1 MTKEDLADYILS
13 MLGCPLINVEL
24 HPNQILNAI
33 DDTMQLFIEAHY
45 DGTDLTYIQLPVTIN
60 ETIYSLPSNVF
71 EVTRV
76 LNSANNMFVFD
87 EPLLL
92 TPNYG
97 NSITPDVTSL
107 DIRSIETLRMIF
119 KMAEKTYNY
128 DVLFEFNSMTK
139 KIRFHSK
146 PRQNTVYICEVYQ
159 TEEDMESFYNNIWVK
174 KYATAL
180 CKKIWSNNLGKFTG
194 ANLPGGVSVD
204 YMRLASESQQEL
216 AELTLEL
223 RDKYSYSSTFFI
235 G

>member
-1 MTKEDLADYILS
+1 MELADYILN
-13 MLGCPLINVEL
+13 MLGCPIINVEL

-33 DDTMQLFIEAHY
+33 DDTLQLFIEAHY
-45 DGTDLTYIQLPVTIN
+45 DGTDLTYIPLIVNTNQTEYIM
-60 ETIYSLPSNVF
+60 SDNVF
-71 EVTRV
+71 EVTKI

-97 NSITPDVTSL
+97 NNITPDVTSL
-107 DIRSIETLRMIF
+107 DVKYIETLRQMF

-128 DVLFEFNSMTK
+128 ETLFEFNTMTK
-139 KIRFHSK
+139 KLKLHAK
-146 PRQNTVYICEVYQ
+146 PRQNTTYICEVFQ
-159 TEEDMESFYNNIWVK
+159 IDEDVEKFYNNIWVK

-180 CKKIWSNNLGKFTG
+180 CKKLWSNNVGKFSG

-204 YMRLASESQQEL
+204 YMRLASEAQQEL
-216 AELTLEL
+216 AELTVEL